1 MASFFAEWMV
11 KEEGMSEKVGFRVY
25 NDDKI
30 GFSEEIKKK
39 IENEIDRFLQESY
52 QRVMSLLSKHKAEL
66 DLIANALL
74 LKKTLYGDDVK
85 ELIEE
90 SLSTASGIT
99 LHQIKK
105 ERDDSPNIVYKR
117 TFSKTATGSIKEE
130 T

>member
-1 MASFFAEWMV
+1 
-11 KEEGMSEKVGFRVY
+11 MSEKVGFRVY
-25 NDDKI
+25 DRDDI

-39 IENEIDRFLQESY
+39 IENEIDRLLQESY
-52 QRVMSLLSKHKAEL
+52 ERVMSLLSKHKAEL

-90 SLSTASGIT
+90 SLSTATGVT
-99 LHQIKK
+99 LHQKKK
-105 ERDDSPNIVYKR
+105 ENNDSPNIVYKR

-130 T
+130 S

>member
-1 MASFFAEWMV
+1 
-11 KEEGMSEKVGFRVY
+11 MSEKVGFRVY
-25 NDDKI
+25 ERDEI

-39 IENEIDRFLQESY
+39 LENEIDRLLQESY
-52 QRVMSLLSKHKAEL
+52 ERVMSLLSKHKAEL

-99 LHQIKK
+99 LHQKK
-105 ERDDSPNIVYKR
+105 KDRDDSPNIVYKR
-117 TFSKTATGSIKEE
+117 TFSKTATGSIKEAS
-130 T
+130 